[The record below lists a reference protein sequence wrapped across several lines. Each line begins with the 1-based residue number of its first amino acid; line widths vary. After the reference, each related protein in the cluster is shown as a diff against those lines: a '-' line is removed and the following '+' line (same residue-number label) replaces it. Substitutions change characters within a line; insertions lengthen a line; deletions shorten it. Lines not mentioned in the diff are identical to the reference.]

1 MQVELVERQV
11 VEFVE
16 QEGLPELEE
25 VELAL
30 FVVQVEAMNL
40 LNSAVVLE
48 EGGPRVGRAQSN
60 CTGTLEGCPPPP

>member
-1 MQVELVERQV
+1 MEPVERQA

-16 QEGLPELEE
+16 QEGLQELEE

-40 LNSAVVLE
+40 LNSAAVLE
-48 EGGPRVGRAQSN
+48 KGVPRVGKAQSN
-60 CTGTLEGCPPPP
+60 CTGILEACPPPP